1 MSLKWEE
8 SKKYVKNMLKMK
20 QSRILLIV
28 MAMMFASCGSE
39 PERHTLHVVSTGDV
53 HGSWFD
59 EDYIDS
65 SKKSSS
71 LLAVSKKV
79 NDLRAEAGAENVLL
93 IDAGDCLQ
101 GDVAPYYYNY
111 VKTDVPHLFPRL
123 MKYMG
128 YDCVVVGNHDIET
141 GHAVYDRVRKE
152 MDEAGIPWLGGNTI
166 CENGDIYFQEYKV
179 FERAGLKVLVL
190 GYTNPNIPEWL
201 QEDKWKGL
209 AFNSLLPYVQERVD
223 VVKAKENPDVTI
235 VAVHSGTGNGD
246 GKIYESQGLDLLKSL
261 KGVDL
266 LVTAHDHKPL
276 ADSLNGIAYMNSGSK
291 AGVVGHSVIDVTK
304 ANGKVLKINS
314 STAIE
319 KIDKDDVD
327 TTMKSCFAGDYEEVK
342 SFSTRK
348 IGTIDETIRTHDAF
362 KGQCA
367 YTNLI
372 NTVLLGVTG
381 ADIAFTA
388 PLTYDGTVNAGDIR
402 YCDLRTIYPFEN
414 EMIMMKMKG
423 CEVKG
428 FLEFSYDRWINT
440 CNEDAAMD
448 KEFHLLK
455 IIEKDDARNGLK
467 GWSFENKSYNFE
479 AAAGLNYVVD
489 VTKSLGERLIINSF
503 ADGRSFDPEE
513 FYNVAMTSYRFSG
526 AGDLLPDGAGI
537 SAEEAQKR
545 VVAKYREIRDLI
557 NEFIV
562 DNQDIKMNMISDKSV
577 IGEWRFE
584 PASIVEPLI
593 RKDMNL
599 LFHDVK

>member
-1 MSLKWEE
+1 
-8 SKKYVKNMLKMK
+8 MK
-20 QSRILLIV
+20 LSRILLIV

-59 EDYIDS
+59 DDYLDS
-65 SKKSSS
+65 GEKSTS
-71 LLAVSKKV
+71 LIAVSKKI
-79 NDLRAEAGAENVLL
+79 NDLRDSVGAENVLL

-111 VKTDVPHLFPRL
+111 VKTDVPHLFPRM

-166 CENGDIYFQEYKV
+166 YENGDIYFQEYKV
-179 FERAGLKVLVL
+179 FEKAGLKVLVL

-209 AFNSLLPYVQERVD
+209 TFNSLVPYVQERVD
-223 VVKAKENPDVTI
+223 AVKAKENPDVTV
-235 VAVHSGTGNGD
+235 VAVHSGSGNGD
-246 GKIYESQGLDLLKSL
+246 GDVFENQGFDLLNSL
-261 KGVDL
+261 EGVDL
-266 LVTAHDHKPL
+266 IITAHDHKPHVDNVND
-276 ADSLNGIAYMNSGSK
+276 AAYQNGGARAEKI
-291 AGVVGHSVIDVTK
+291 GHSIIEVTK
-304 ANGKVLKINS
+304 VNGKVTNVNS
-314 STAIE
+314 ITTI
-319 KIDKDDVD
+319 DDVD
-327 TTMKSCFAGDYEEVK
+327 KNDVDSAMKEYFAADYEEVK
-342 SFSTRK
+342 RFSTNK
-348 IGTIDETIRTHDAF
+348 IGTLEETIRTREAF
-362 KGQCA
+362 RGQCA
-367 YTNLI
+367 YTNFI
-372 NTVLLGVTG
+372 NTVMLRATD

-388 PLTYDGTVNAGDIR
+388 PLTYDGVVNAGDIR

-423 CEVKG
+423 SEIKG
-428 FLEFSYDRWINT
+428 FLELSYDRWINT
-440 CNEDAAMD
+440 CSENAVGGDGS
-448 KEFHLLK
+448 HLLK
-455 IIEKDDARNGLK
+455 IVGKDDPRNGAK
-467 GWSFENKSYNFE
+467 GWSFVEKSYNFE
-479 AAAGLNYVVD
+479 SAAGLNYFVD
-489 VTKSLGERLIINSF
+489 VTKPFGERLIINGL
-503 ADGRSFDPEE
+503 ADNSPFDYDE
-513 FYNVAMTSYRFSG
+513 FYKVAMTSYRFSG
-526 AGDLLPDGAGI
+526 AGDLLTDGAGI

-562 DNQDIKMNMISDKSV
+562 DNQNIKVNVISDKSV
-577 IGEWRFE
+577 VGEWRFE

>member
-1 MSLKWEE
+1 MCFI
-8 SKKYVKNMLKMK
+8 MK
-20 QSRILLIV
+20 VSRILLIV
-28 MAMMFASCGSE
+28 MAMMFVSCNSE
-39 PERHTLHVVSTGDV
+39 PERHTLYVVSTGDV
-53 HGSWFD
+53 HGAWFD
-59 EDYIDS
+59 DDYLDS
-65 SKKSSS
+65 GEKSTS
-71 LLAVSKKV
+71 LIAVSKKV
-79 NDLRAEAGAENVLL
+79 NDLRDSVGAENVLL

-111 VKTDVPHLFPRL
+111 VKTDVPHLFPRM

-141 GHAVYDRVRKE
+141 GHAVYDKVRKE
-152 MDEAGIPWLGGNTI
+152 MDEAGVPWLGGNAI
-166 CENGDIYFQEYKV
+166 RENGDIYFQEYKV

-201 QEDKWKGL
+201 QEEKWKGL
-209 AFNSLLPYVQERVD
+209 TFNSLVPYVQERVD
-223 VVKAKENPDVTI
+223 AVKAKENPDVTV

-246 GKIYESQGLDLLKSL
+246 GNILESQGLDLFYSL

-266 LVTAHDHKPL
+266 IITAHDHKPH
-276 ADSLNGIAYMNSGSK
+276 ADNVNGFAYQNCGTK
-291 AGVVGHSVIDVTK
+291 AAKIGHSVIEVTK
-304 ANGKVLKINS
+304 VNGKVTNVNS
-314 STAIE
+314 ITT
-319 KIDKDDVD
+319 IDEVDKNDVD
-327 TTMKSCFAGDYEEVK
+327 LTMKEYFAADYEDVK
-342 SFSTRK
+342 RFSTNK
-348 IGTIDETIRTHDAF
+348 IGTLEKTIRTHDAF

-372 NTVLLGVTG
+372 NTVMLGATG

-414 EMIMMKMKG
+414 EMVVLKMKG
-423 CEVKG
+423 GEIKG
-428 FLEFSYDRWINT
+428 FLELSYDRWINT
-440 CNEDAAMD
+440 CSENAVGDD
-448 KEFHLLK
+448 GSHLLK
-455 IIEKDDARNGLK
+455 IVRKDDPRNGAK

-489 VTKSLGERLIINSF
+489 VTESLGERLIINSF

-557 NEFIV
+557 NDFVI
-562 DNQDIKMNMISDKSV
+562 DNQNIKIDMISDKKV
-577 IGEWRFE
+577 LGEWRFE
-584 PASIVEPLI
+584 PANVVEPLME
-593 RKDMNL
+593 KDMNL
-599 LFHDVK
+599 LFPDVK

>member
-1 MSLKWEE
+1 MNLKWEE
-8 SKKYVKNMLKMK
+8 NNKSILKMK
-20 QSRILLIV
+20 LSRILLIV
-28 MAMMFASCGSE
+28 MAIVFASCDSE
-39 PERHTLHVVSTGDV
+39 TERHTLHVISTGDI

-59 EDYIDS
+59 EDYLDAE
-65 SKKSSS
+65 KKSPS
-71 LLAVSKKV
+71 LFAVSKRV
-79 NDLRAEAGAENVLL
+79 NDLRAEVGAENVLL
-93 IDAGDCLQ
+93 VDAGDCLQ

-166 CENGDIYFQEYKV
+166 GENGDVYFQEYKV
-179 FERAGLKVLVL
+179 FEKAGLKVLVL

-201 QEDKWKGL
+201 QEKKWKGL
-209 AFNSLLPYVQERVD
+209 TFNSLLPYVQERVN
-223 VVKAKENPDVTI
+223 VIKAKENPDVTI

-246 GKIYESQGLDLLKSL
+246 GKMYESQGLDLLKSL

-362 KGQCA
+362 RGPCT
-367 YTNLI
+367 YTNLV
-372 NTVLLGVTG
+372 NTVILGVTD
-381 ADIAFTA
+381 ADIAFTS
-388 PLTYDGTVNAGDIR
+388 PLTYDGIVSAGDIR
-402 YCDLRTIYPFEN
+402 YCDLRIIYPYEN
-414 EMIMMKMKG
+414 EMIMIKMKG
-423 CEVKG
+423 SEVKG
-428 FLEFSYDRWINT
+428 FLEFSYDKWINT
-440 CNEDAAMD
+440 CNKDDVGAMD
-448 KEFHLLK
+448 SHLLK
-455 IIEKDDARNGLK
+455 IVKKDDARNGGK
-467 GWSFENKSYNFE
+467 SWSFVGKSYNFE
-479 AAAGLNYVVD
+479 AAAGLNYSVD
-489 VTKSLGERLIINSF
+489 VTKPFGERVVIKSL
-503 ADGRSFDPEE
+503 ADGKPFNSEE

-526 AGDLLPDGAGI
+526 AGDLLEDGAGI
-537 SAEEAQKR
+537 YEEEAQKR

-593 RKDMNL
+593 EKDMNL
-599 LFHDVK
+599 LFSDVK